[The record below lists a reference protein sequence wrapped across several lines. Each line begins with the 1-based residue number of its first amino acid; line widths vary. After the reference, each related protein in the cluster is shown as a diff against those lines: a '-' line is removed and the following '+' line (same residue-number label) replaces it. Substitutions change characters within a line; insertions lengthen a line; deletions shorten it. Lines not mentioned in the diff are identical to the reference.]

1 MSGLHSV
8 DCLIEDA
15 DLAALVSVSGPN
27 TGTPYLVDLKH
38 VRILVPR
45 TEVSRLVKIRNTWSC
60 EVKIQSKYVI
70 EGTMMN
76 VNFNN
81 GEMLDVPGTFGQ
93 EPKLGT
99 AARIACSPH
108 RKGSSRPCVFSIVR

>member
-1 MSGLHSV
+1 MMS
-8 DCLIEDA
+8 
-15 DLAALVSVSGPN
+15 
-27 TGTPYLVDLKH
+27 
-38 VRILVPR
+38 
-45 TEVSRLVKIRNTWSC
+45 
-60 EVKIQSKYVI
+60 
-70 EGTMMN
+70 

-108 RKGSSRPCVFSIVR
+108 RKGSSRPCVYSIVR